1 MMTTVVAL
9 LVAVFAS
16 AGANPA
22 EAQDRPPLVVS
33 SASADEG
40 SSTVTIAGS
49 GFGARPFVTLNLIP
63 LTVRVALDTRIVA
76 AAPIAIMPPGQYLL
90 TVSRGPAGGDTASFE
105 VTLGGGSAAGSASDA
120 KVGAAG
126 PTIKPENSAFASPD
140 DVAAKVGD
148 RSITIADVDRE
159 WQRTDPGSYVGVAR
173 RIHEMRRRAADK
185 LVADDLLAREA
196 AARGVAVEA
205 LLAEELPKR
214 TVPLPDSAV
223 LALYQQLGDDT
234 RGASLDQMR
243 PALRSWLARFTEPDL
258 ARMNYVEELMRVST
272 RADVLLPPPRIEVA
286 SSDADP
292 SLGPAS
298 AAVQIVAFGDL
309 RNGRYAAF
317 AQTFGRVRETFGDR
331 VRVVFKHLPAGDPE
345 SLAAAEAAAC
355 AQAQAQGKFWA
366 FHDRVI
372 EQSGP
377 LGATRTAELAAAA
390 GLDRAAFEACRDS
403 GRFRRAIHDALE
415 EARRYDVSASPSFLV
430 NGRLAPVPPPFL
442 PPFEFFTR
450 LIEEELAT
458 LARAR

>member
-1 MMTTVVAL
+1 MTAVVL
-9 LVAVFAS
+9 LVVSLFVS
-16 AGANPA
+16 AATAAA
-22 EAQDRPPLVVS
+22 ELQDRPSLVV
-33 SASADEG
+33 ATAEADAG
-40 SSTVTIAGS
+40 SGTLTIAGS
-49 GFGARPFVTLNLIP
+49 GFGGRPFVTLNLIP
-63 LTVRVALDTRIVA
+63 LTVRVAIDTRIVA
-76 AAPIAIMPPGQYLL
+76 AAPIGIMPPGLYLL
-90 TVSRGPAGGDTASFE
+90 TVSRGPAPSDTASLD
-105 VTLGGGSAAGSASDA
+105 VPLSGGPPPPLTVAPHLGTDLFGSSD
-120 KVGAAG
+120 G
-126 PTIKPENSAFASPD
+126 
-140 DVAAKVGD
+140 VAAKVGD
-148 RSITIADVDRE
+148 RSIAIADVDRE

-173 RIHEMRRRAADK
+173 RIHEMRRRVADK
-185 LVADDLLAREA
+185 MVADDLLAREA
-196 AARGVAVEA
+196 AARGVSVEA
-205 LLAEELPKR
+205 LLGEEIPKR
-214 TVPLPDSAV
+214 TVPLPDSAM
-223 LALYQQLGDDT
+223 LALYQQLGDDA

-243 PALRSWLARFTEPDL
+243 PAMRAWLARFTEPDL

-292 SLGPAS
+292 SLGPAA

-309 RNGRYAAF
+309 RNGCYAVRASVRPG
-317 AQTFGRVRETFGDR
+317 ARDLRRPSAGRVQ
-331 VRVVFKHLPAGDPE
+331 HLPAGDPE

-355 AQAQAQGKFWA
+355 AQAQAPGRFWA

-403 GRFRRAIHDALE
+403 GRFRRAIHDAIE
-415 EARRYDVSASPSFLV
+415 EARRYDITGSPSFLV